1 MDWIYVGLMIGF
13 VLVSVAL
20 VHGFE
25 RLRTRARTAARDIE
39 PTGSP
44 P

>member
-1 MDWIYVGLMIGF
+1 MDWLYVALMIGF

-25 RLRTRARTAARDIE
+25 RLRTRAAARNPE
-39 PTGSP
+39 HTGSSP
-44 P
+44 

>member
-1 MDWIYVGLMIGF
+1 MDWLYLGLMIAF

-25 RLRTRARTAARDIE
+25 KLRPGSRT
-39 PTGSP
+39 PQTGGNQP
-44 P
+44 